1 MCEVVGF
8 TGEIRTDPGKPDGTM
23 RKLMSG
29 ETLKAMGW
37 APRVGLREGVAAA
50 HAWFAESQ

>member
-1 MCEVVGF
+1 
-8 TGEIRTDPGKPDGTM
+8 M

-37 APRVGLREGVAAA
+37 TPRVGLREGVAAVYGT
-50 HAWFAESQ
+50 WIETRPQ